1 MNRGLHWIAA
11 AGGLLL
17 IGDFYV
23 LMRYG
28 YAIRS
33 TNLFIARGL
42 VFYPLAWL
50 NLAAGVTLLAASIR
64 DWVRRPRP

>member
-1 MNRGLHWIAA
+1 VNRVLRWVVGM
-11 AGGLLL
+11 GGMVLV
-17 IGDFYV
+17 GNFYV

-33 TNLFIARGL
+33 TNLFITRGL

-50 NLAAGVTLLAASIR
+50 NLLAGIAMFAVLFR
-64 DWVRRPRP
+64 DRGRGPR

>member
-1 MNRGLHWIAA
+1 MNGRIRWVMGV
-11 AGGLLL
+11 GGLLL
-17 IGDFYV
+17 LGNFYV
-23 LMRYG
+23 LMKYG

-50 NLAAGVTLLAASIR
+50 NLLAGIAFLATLLLDR
-64 DWVRRPRP
+64 VRRGR